1 MVLYCYL
8 SAMLAWYRTLL
19 AQADRALDQ
28 ARKFGSGI
36 NVVNPPSLVKV
47 SEKPAV
53 PAAVRFFTVPKQ
65 TRSGVAHDLLRVAL
79 ALVEG
84 LVSDLIVVRL
94 WWGPRVNRFR
104 F

>member
-1 MVLYCYL
+1 MWVLCCYL

-53 PAAVRFFTVPKQ
+53 PEAVRFFTVPKQ

-94 WWGPRVNRFR
+94 WWGGGQQ
-104 F
+104 